1 MFLLFLVVC
10 GVIALVVVKVIKP
23 NQKKLQEAAS
33 VVPMPNITNAL
44 DTATSAVTNA
54 VKQVTDTAPSGR
66 RLMQRM
72 IFEGLQV
79 MDACC

>member
-23 NQKKLQEAAS
+23 NQKKIQDAAS
-33 VVPMPNITNAL
+33 VVPLPNITNAL
-44 DTATSAVTNA
+44 DTASSAVTDTF
-54 VKQVTDTAPSGR
+54 KQVTAPSGR
-66 RLMQRM
+66 RLLQRM

-79 MDACC
+79 VDACC